1 MLLEKG
7 GSGLI
12 GRVPTKKLVAVGD
25 NVSPSEEHRRAH
37 LFTRST
43 EDAKAEHCERDGRVD
58 RDISDGGPLES
69 ALGESSQAGAGWGPD
84 SRDEIWHR
92 LYRLRAHVRARLGC
106 SCRRRLRSKPE
117 SGRVRRL
124 LRQDLQSI

>member
-1 MLLEKG
+1 MD

-12 GRVPTKKLVAVGD
+12 GRMPTKNVGGGRG

-43 EDAKAEHCERDGRVD
+43 EDAKAEHSERDDRVD
-58 RDISDGGPLES
+58 RDVSDGAPFES
-69 ALGESSQAGAGWGPD
+69 ALGEPSQAGAGWGPD

-106 SCRRRLRSKPE
+106 
-117 SGRVRRL
+117 
-124 LRQDLQSI
+124 